1 MRTFLMSLAVTGVL
15 VSGAVMA
22 PTASAQAAPA
32 SSDLWHL
39 LQGYYYGTSDAA
51 ALAACEAAGATF
63 VAEHT
68 ANGAFDWLC
77 RPAGTTSYALFILY
91 EA

>member
-1 MRTFLMSLAVTGVL
+1 MRTFLMSLAVTGAL
-15 VSGAVMA
+15 VSGAAMA
-22 PTASAQAAPA
+22 PAATAA
-32 SSDLWHL
+32 SVSSEPWHL

-77 RPAGTTSYALFILY
+77 RSAGTTSYALFILY

>member
-15 VSGAVMA
+15 VSGAAMA
-22 PTASAQAAPA
+22 PTASAQAASVSTDP
-32 SSDLWHL
+32 WHL
-39 LQGYYYGTSDAA
+39 LHGYYYGTSDAE

-68 ANGAFDWLC
+68 ANGAFGWLC
-77 RPAGTTSYALFILY
+77 RSAGTTTYALYILY